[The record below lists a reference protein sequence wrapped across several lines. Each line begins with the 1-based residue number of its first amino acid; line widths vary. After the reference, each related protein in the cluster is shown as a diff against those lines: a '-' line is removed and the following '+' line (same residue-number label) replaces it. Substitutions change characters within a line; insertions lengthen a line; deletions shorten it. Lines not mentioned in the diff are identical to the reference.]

1 MDFDKNSTKRSTRKK
16 QNNTFTVYVF
26 MTLLFHLT
34 LSSSWIFHYFWYFW
48 WWHIWMSQINY
59 KDSTI
64 YIMWHINVKVIG
76 YSFQPF
82 YDLHFKKIFFPRYE
96 KKNPR
101 VSKFC
106 RISNSIRFS
115 SKVCEFL
122 LKILIRVKSA
132 WISGQKRVN
141 FWKNPYLRQKRVNF
155 WKKSQDL

>member
-1 MDFDKNSTKRSTRKK
+1 MYNFFIQRLKFEKITTTQNGFWQKLDKKVHTKK

-26 MTLLFHLT
+26 ITLLFHLT

-76 YSFQPF
+76 HSFQPF

-122 LKILIRVKSA
+122 
-132 WISGQKRVN
+132 
-141 FWKNPYLRQKRVNF
+141 
-155 WKKSQDL
+155 

>member
-1 MDFDKNSTKRSTRKK
+1 
-16 QNNTFTVYVF
+16 

-34 LSSSWIFHYFWYFW
+34 LSSSWIFHYFLYFW

-59 KDSTI
+59 KDSTS
-64 YIMWHINVKVIG
+64 YIMRHINVKVIG

-115 SKVCEFL
+115 SKACEFL
-122 LKILIRVKSA
+122 LKFLIFASKARE
-132 WISGQKRVN
+132 
-141 FWKNPYLRQKRVNF
+141 FWKNPYSHQTRVNF
-155 WKKSQDL
+155 WRKKTGSEIFPRVRYRIHFWNASV